1 MSNKPAEFV
10 GTSFKLGYR
19 FQSYWTDSMA
29 IAFFAAEVGTG
40 LFLVSYYFDLMIGMI
55 LGVAFTGT
63 LKPYFHLA
71 HMGVPSKSIRALLRP
86 DRSWISR
93 GALAIGFF
101 VVPALFFLLNKGD
114 VFAFANIGL
123 PMLDTLAQY
132 TAVAAA
138 LVVIVYQGFAMSDS
152 ESFTLWASP
161 FLPASSAAYAMTAGS
176 LLTLIVGWGSLAEQD
191 KHDLAAM
198 ATILLFIDLWMIIS
212 ILNSAKKKSEGGRV
226 SVELLMKDKFAPWFR
241 NLVIILGLIVPIVIM
256 LIGSSTFFG
265 VLLSAAAM
273 LTGFMAFRFLM
284 FKAAVYEPITHDI
297 AGKFGLI

>member
-19 FQSYWTDSMA
+19 FQNYWTDSMA

-55 LGVAFTGT
+55 LGVAFAGT

-71 HMGVPSKSIRALLRP
+71 HMGVPGKSMRALLRP

-101 VVPALFFLLNKGD
+101 ILPAVFFLLNKSD
-114 VFAFANIGL
+114 IFQFADFGL
-123 PMLDTLAQY
+123 PMLDTLAEY
-132 TAVAAA
+132 TALAAG

-161 FLPASSAAYAMTAGS
+161 YLPVSSAAYALTAGS
-176 LLTLIVGWGSLAEQD
+176 LLTLIVGWGSLSGDA
-191 KHDLAAM
+191 KGDLGAM
-198 ATILLFIDLWMIIS
+198 ATILLFIDLWVIIS
-212 ILNSAKKKSEGGRV
+212 ILNTAKKKSEGGRV

-241 NLVIILGLIVPIVIM
+241 NLAIIVGLIVPIIIM
-256 LIGSSTFFG
+256 LIAGHTFFG

-284 FKAAVYEPITHDI
+284 FKAAVFEPITHDI